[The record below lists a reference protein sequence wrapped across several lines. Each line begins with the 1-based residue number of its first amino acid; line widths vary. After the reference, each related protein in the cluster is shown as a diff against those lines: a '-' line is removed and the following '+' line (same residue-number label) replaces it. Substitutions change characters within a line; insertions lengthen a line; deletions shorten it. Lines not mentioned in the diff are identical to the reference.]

1 MNTAPSGRGPARP
14 QALFQGWV
22 SVQGVGVVSARVGPL
37 AGQLIPAAS
46 RALLR
51 SHGSGKV
58 QTGLEHRG
66 QAPTHAPPV
75 FRLQGGQQSDL
86 PEPGFYRVQRL
97 ASRSEGHSCQQAC
110 GCVVMSDVTTLSF
123 DAELAGGVRS
133 LAPYPLPHICCSLCS
148 QPFLSPACRLLGR
161 APGLGC
167 ALGALSTCCP
177 WLPQV
182 CLLHFSTSP
191 LPPEGPALP
200 YFPVSQFP
208 TVISSVTLAQPWS
221 LVAK

>member
-1 MNTAPSGRGPARP
+1 MFLPESDPWLDSKFLRPAEPCSGLMGAAKFRQVWNTGDRLQPTLRPCSGCKA
-14 QALFQGWV
+14 V
-22 SVQGVGVVSARVGPL
+22 SS
-37 AGQLIPAAS
+37 LIFLSLGFTGSNDWRAVLRATAAS
-46 RALLR
+46 RHVAVWLCLT
-51 SHGSGKV
+51 S
-58 QTGLEHRG
+58 L
-66 QAPTHAPPV
+66 PC
-75 FRLQGGQQSDL
+75 RLML
-86 PEPGFYRVQRL
+86 NW
-97 ASRSEGHSCQQAC
+97 H
-110 GCVVMSDVTTLSF
+110 
-123 DAELAGGVRS
+123 GVRS